1 MSKKVEAMIALH
13 SPIDGSYIHLLGSFC
28 WLSQHLPMI
37 FPIYEIDVG
46 FSGFDLQ
53 LT

>member
-1 MSKKVEAMIALH
+1 MGRTSTSWVASA
-13 SPIDGSYIHLLGSFC
+13 GY
-28 WLSQHLPMI
+28 LSTLPMI